1 MFDTRSNASNQADIV
16 AAMQGRREEA
26 KESEPTVEVESPD
39 GTDEVNASTE
49 HESQDTSEDYS
60 NDDYEATEEAEELDN
75 QPEKYTVKVNGEEL
89 EVDIDE
95 LKGGYQRDSDYR
107 KKTMAVAEERK
118 AVEADKA
125 EIAARIDK
133 LESLIKTEDEQV
145 DWDYL
150 KDNDP
155 AQYVKL
161 KDQHDERKAVLE
173 EERTKQQAEYEKQR
187 TEYINTESQLLA
199 EKMGATWVDDKR
211 KETFTK
217 AQTYL
222 TELGVKP
229 EELSQLADHR
239 LWYAI
244 FEAAEYAEFKKTKGR
259 VKEELTK
266 APKSVKPGQ
275 KVAPSQ
281 RKLDDAYKGIQK
293 SNKHNEAQALVE
305 AMKAKR
311 KQR

>member
-1 MFDTRSNASNQADIV
+1 MFDTQSNASNQQSIV
-16 AAMQGRREEA
+16 AAMQSRREEA

-39 GTDEVNASTE
+39 GTDEVVEASE
-49 HESQDTSEDYS
+49 YESQDTSEDYS
-60 NDDYEATEEAEELDN
+60 NDDYEATEEADELDS

-107 KKTMAVAEERK
+107 KKTMAIAEDRKAIEAEKAEVAE
-118 AVEADKA
+118 
-125 EIAARIDK
+125 RINR

-150 KDNDP
+150 KNNDP
-155 AQYVKL
+155 AEYVRL
-161 KDQHDERKAVLE
+161 KDAHEERKAVLE
-173 EERTKQQAEYEKQR
+173 EEKTKQQAEFEKQR
-187 TEYINTESQLLA
+187 SQYINTESQLLA
-199 EKMGATWVDDKR
+199 EKMGATWVDEKR
-211 KETFTK
+211 KESFTK
-217 AQTYL
+217 AQSYL

-229 EELSQLADHR
+229 EEVSQLSDHR

-275 KVAPSQ
+275 KLSPSQ
-281 RKLDDAYKGIQK
+281 RKLDDAKKGIQRA
-293 SNKHNEAQALVE
+293 NKHNEADAIVNAL
-305 AMKAKR
+305 KAKR